1 MTNSSE
7 YLVLRLKPKA
17 RRLFTP
23 TLVLAAVSFALA
35 FIVEQ
40 ISATDYNYALIA
52 GGTIVVL
59 FWVFPLLSY
68 LACYL
73 ELTSARLVYRFGFL
87 GLRKRQLLL
96 SELSSIEIQKES
108 RLGRQLISILS
119 VDGTEYRIGGYAKN
133 KHLAAEIEAW
143 AKAAS

>member
-1 MTNSSE
+1 MTTNSE
-7 YLVLRLKPKA
+7 YLVFRLKPKA

-23 TLVLAAVSFALA
+23 TLVLAAVSFSLA

-52 GGTIVVL
+52 GATIVVL

-68 LACYL
+68 LASYL
-73 ELTSARLVYRFGFL
+73 ELTSTRLVYRFGFL
-87 GLRKRQLLL
+87 GLRKRKLLL
-96 SELSSIEIQKES
+96 SELSSIEIQKEG
-108 RLGRQLISILS
+108 RLGRQVISILT
-119 VDGTEYRIGGYAKN
+119 VDGNELRVGGYAKN

>member
-1 MTNSSE
+1 VTNSE
-7 YLVLRLKPKA
+7 YTVLRLKPKA
-17 RRLFTP
+17 RRLFVP

-35 FIVEQ
+35 FVVEQ
-40 ISATDYNYALIA
+40 ISAIDYNYALIA
-52 GGTIVVL
+52 GGVIVVL
-59 FWVFPLLSY
+59 FWFFPLLNY

-87 GLRKRQLLL
+87 GLRKRQLQL

-108 RLGRQLISILS
+108 ALGGQVISILS
-119 VDGTEYRIGGYAKN
+119 VDGSEFRIGGYAKT

-143 AKAAS
+143 AKVTI

>member
-1 MTNSSE
+1 
-7 YLVLRLKPKA
+7 
-17 RRLFTP
+17 
-23 TLVLAAVSFALA
+23 VSFALA

-59 FWVFPLLSY
+59 FWVFPMLSY

-87 GLRKRQLLL
+87 GLRKRQILL
-96 SELSSIEIQKES
+96 SELSSIEIQKEG
-108 RLGRQLISILS
+108 RLGRQVISILS